1 MGLFYHSM
9 TEEERQRQEDQRAAN
24 AERKKQ
30 LEQIKEEQN
39 EKRGNGAPEISHSE
53 VRDIY
58 RAQQQEARRAL
69 ENARPQVNPR
79 AYSVKRSDAKPV
91 PAPNNTTVTHQPSS
105 NKSGKGSNTLKVWML
120 RRGEPVEQ
128 DIMVP

>member
-1 MGLFYHSM
+1 M
-9 TEEERQRQEDQRAAN
+9 TEDERQRQEDQRAAN

-30 LEQIKEEQN
+30 LEQIEKEQN
-39 EKRGNGAPEISHSE
+39 EQRGKGSPEISQSE

-79 AYSVKRSDAKPV
+79 AYSVKRSDAKPS
-91 PAPNNTTVTHQPSS
+91 PAPNNTTVTHQSPGGK
-105 NKSGKGSNTLKVWML
+105 KSGKGSNTVRVWML
-120 RRGEPVEQ
+120 LRGEPVEQ
-128 DIMVP
+128 DIAVP